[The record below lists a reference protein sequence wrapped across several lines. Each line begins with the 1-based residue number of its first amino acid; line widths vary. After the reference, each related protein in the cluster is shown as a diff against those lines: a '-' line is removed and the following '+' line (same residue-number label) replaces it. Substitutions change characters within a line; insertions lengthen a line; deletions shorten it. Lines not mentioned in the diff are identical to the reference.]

1 MLTGLWLCDS
11 YKHLNV
17 LNQEI
22 KLSLKSLFEIEDG
35 TNFVVYSDISIWHSR
50 VTARA
55 KWIIEK
61 KRPSKPFSKQKDGR
75 FGLKWCC
82 MQLLKPIPRQTD
94 GHCCFKRC
102 YMRSKN
108 ILSFIRTYQRC
119 MQNIKVL
126 SQDMWKV
133 IRILNSPWIKNC
145 WEVRQFLTEQKASK
159 LNNNAKILFLNSI

>member
-1 MLTGLWLCDS
+1 M
-11 YKHLNV
+11 K
-17 LNQEI
+17 
-22 KLSLKSLFEIEDG
+22 
-35 TNFVVYSDISIWHSR
+35 
-50 VTARA
+50 
-55 KWIIEK
+55 
-61 KRPSKPFSKQKDGR
+61 KPFSKQKDGR

-82 MQLLKPIPRQTD
+82 VQLLKPIPRQTD

-102 YMRSKN
+102 YMRWKN

-159 LNNNAKILFLNSI
+159 LNNNAKILFLNSIKSIELAINMPFFVLDDHIRIKSIDILAKIQ